1 MADEGFV
8 LPKGENE
15 EPIAILVK
23 MVKDGILDP
32 WNIDIIDLTEKFLA
46 ELDARREMSLRVSG
60 LTIFYLSVLLR
71 MKSELL
77 NEPEDDAEADDEC
90 APEDDSFEEGDV
102 TERALGPIELLEREI
117 DRRIKRKEVRKRHTN
132 LYELIKQLRLAEK
145 VERRRQRRQRLIDS
159 EDELFLEPDAEEVVS
174 IAHDENY
181 EELAEEI
188 YAFVARFPDARDAG
202 VSLAELCAG
211 LHWPQYLVYLPCLF
225 LVQSGL
231 VDLEQDEIFGDLW
244 VVITGAGAE
253 TGAEAA

>member
-1 MADEGFV
+1 MPDAGFV

-32 WNIDIIDLTEKFLA
+32 WNIDIVDLTEKFLA

-77 NEPEDDAEADDEC
+77 NESEDDFPEDEC
-90 APEDDSFEEGDV
+90 APDDGSFEDGDV
-102 TERALGPIELLEREI
+102 SERALGPIELLEKEI
-117 DRRIKRKEVRKRHTN
+117 DRRIKRKDVRKRHTN

-159 EDELFLEPDAEEVVS
+159 EDELFQEPDAEEVVS

-181 EELAEEI
+181 EELASQI
-188 YAFVARFPDARDAG
+188 YEFVSRFPDARDAG

-244 VVITGAGAE
+244 VVITGAGPE
-253 TGAEAA
+253 TSAKAA